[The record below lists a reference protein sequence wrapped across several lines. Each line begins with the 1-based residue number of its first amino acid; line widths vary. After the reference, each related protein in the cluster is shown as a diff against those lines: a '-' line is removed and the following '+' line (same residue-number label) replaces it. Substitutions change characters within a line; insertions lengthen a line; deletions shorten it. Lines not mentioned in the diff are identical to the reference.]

1 MDISDERIDE
11 LMEQMLSN
19 ADEDGWCP
27 IPDNLTEEEEIA
39 LSMRITVTT
48 MQDRIDNL
56 MEGILN
62 VFKYSEELKG
72 EIKNYDTV
80 EKLKVRSALTII
92 KEDAQSLLMDL
103 HSDDRVSDFFKID
116 FIFNDEDGTDEDG
129 TKEDIEEARIEMEEV
144 IERDFKEQ
152 LDKIIEYCIGII
164 EMSDDIVKII
174 DGE

>member
-19 ADEDGWCP
+19 VDDDGWCP
-27 IPDNLTEEEEIA
+27 MPDNLSEEEQTA
-39 LSMRITVTT
+39 LSMRITIVT
-48 MQDRIDNL
+48 MQDRIDSL

-62 VFKYSEELKG
+62 VFKYSEELKD

-80 EKLKVRSALTII
+80 EKIKVKSALGTI

-116 FIFNDEDGTDEDG
+116 FIFSDEDGEEG
-129 TKEDIEEARIEMEEV
+129 TEEEINEARVEMEEV
-144 IERDFKEQ
+144 IERDFKDQ
-152 LDKIIEYCIGII
+152 LDKIVEYCIAII
-164 EMSDDIVKII
+164 EMSDDIVGIV